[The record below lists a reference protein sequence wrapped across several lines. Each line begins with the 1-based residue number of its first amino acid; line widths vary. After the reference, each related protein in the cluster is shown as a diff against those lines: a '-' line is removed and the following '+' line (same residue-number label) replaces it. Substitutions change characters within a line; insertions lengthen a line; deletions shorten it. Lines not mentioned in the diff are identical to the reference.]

1 MIGRCFK
8 LTNFQDE
15 RKQIFRN
22 VTFSTQRKE
31 AVLEALQ
38 PKKRKYFLPS
48 IIGIAVIAT
57 MLFLIINPLS
67 KVDVNENQAFTEASL
82 KESYMSLYEEPQEN
96 EEILFVKLGAFEEN
110 DAIIITNND
119 GDFTSFTVNYAY
131 FDDNDWKFD
140 GFTSF
145 GEWPESSSQIN
156 WNILRGQTKTIFV
169 GVMPDGVDKVYVG
182 TEEAPIY
189 EVAKMPRFW
198 LSDAQS
204 EGTPVYYE
212 KNNKRERILDMDL
225 NIKLSALKVVE
236 ASDENYI
243 HNIATD
249 EMNGLQDSFTDFPL
263 VIDRQIYLNSEPNFG
278 DVVLVHTS
286 NDSYQLARVIISGE
300 EIEITITEGSILF
313 NGFFTPIPT
322 LTAQIFGK
330 NNVYIPGTR
339 VYNVPAEQ
347 YFLKSDNWGSEYQV
361 EGVYSK
367 DKIIGKVMG
376 YSLMD
381 VTLDWPTEVVSLYNQ
396 YAKDKKDEMLRD
408 VSPVQVAMLQKYA
421 KSIGDY
427 ETMYALY
434 AESTTVRT
442 FDEWYELNKLTDTK
456 QNRQWSVYEAHLLQK
471 ATFNEDQNE
480 LLVVD
485 ERTKERKYAMNMVKE
500 NGVWKVKYETIINV
514 NY

>member
-1 MIGRCFK
+1 M
-8 LTNFQDE
+8 TNFQDE
-15 RKQIFRN
+15 RKQVFKN

-38 PKKRKYFLPS
+38 PKKRKYFLPF

-82 KESYMSLYEEPQEN
+82 KESYLAMYEEPQEN
-96 EEILFVKLGAFEEN
+96 EEILFVKLGAFEKN
-110 DAIIITNND
+110 DAIIITNYD
-119 GDFTSFTVNYAY
+119 EEFTSFTIRYAY
-131 FDDNDWKFD
+131 FEDNDWKFD
-140 GFTSF
+140 GMTSF
-145 GEWPESSSQIN
+145 GKQSEESQGKIN
-156 WNILRGQTKTIFV
+156 WNMLRGQTKTIFI
-169 GVMPDGVDKVYVG
+169 GVMPDDIDKVYVG
-182 TEEAPIY
+182 EEEAPIY

-212 KNNKRERILDMDL
+212 KNNDRERIHDMDWGI
-225 NIKLSALKVVE
+225 NLSALKVVE

-249 EMNGLQDSFTDFPL
+249 EMNGIQDSFTDFPL
-263 VIDRQIYLNSEPNFG
+263 VIDRQFYLNSEPNSG
-278 DVVLVHTS
+278 DVVLVNTS
-286 NDSYQLARVIISGE
+286 NDSYQLARVMTSGDE
-300 EIEITITEGSILF
+300 AEITITEGSILY
-313 NGFFTPIPT
+313 NGFFTSTPS
-322 LTAQIFGK
+322 LTAHIDGK
-330 NNVYIPGTR
+330 NNVYVPGTR
-339 VYNVPAEQ
+339 FYNVPAGQ
-347 YFLKSDNWGSEYQV
+347 YFLKSDNWGSSRQV

-396 YAKDKKDEMLRD
+396 YSKDKKDETLRD

-427 ETMYALY
+427 ETMYALF

-442 FDEWYELNKLTDTK
+442 FDEWYALNKSTDTK
-456 QNRQWSVYEAHLLQK
+456 QTRQWSIYEAHLLQK
-471 ATFNEDQNE
+471 ATFNEDQNQ
-480 LLVVD
+480 LLVID